1 MGGYFINAL
10 LFLISTIFGFYLFAL
25 LLRFLFGLVRA
36 DFYNPLSVAL
46 VKLTNPLLLPVR
58 RVIPGYGGWDWAM
71 IVTLFAVQFLEIT
84 ILGLVQGRIYGFFG
98 IIIWSIAELFGHTI
112 NIFIFSIL
120 IDALLSWIRPGPNPI
135 EHLLYRLNYPLVNPV
150 RRRMPFINGL
160 DLSPFVVIIILQLIS
175 LLIIIPLQDL
185 GRALALGWA

>member
-36 DFYNPLSVAL
+36 DFYNPLSVAV
-46 VKLTNPLLLPVR
+46 VKLTNPLLLPMR
-58 RVIPGYGGWDWAM
+58 RLIPGYGGWDWA
-71 IVTLFAVQFLEIT
+71 IILALLAVQFLEIT

-98 IIIWSIAELFGHTI
+98 TIIWGIAELCGRTI
-112 NIFIFSIL
+112 NIFIFSVL
-120 IDALLSWIRPGPNPI
+120 IDAILSWIHPGPTPI
-135 EHLLYRLNYPLVNPV
+135 EHLLYRLNYPLINPI
-150 RRRMPFINGL
+150 RRRMPSGGL
-160 DLSPFVVIIILQLIS
+160 DLSPLVVIILLQLIS
-175 LLIIIPLQDL
+175 LLLLTPLQDL